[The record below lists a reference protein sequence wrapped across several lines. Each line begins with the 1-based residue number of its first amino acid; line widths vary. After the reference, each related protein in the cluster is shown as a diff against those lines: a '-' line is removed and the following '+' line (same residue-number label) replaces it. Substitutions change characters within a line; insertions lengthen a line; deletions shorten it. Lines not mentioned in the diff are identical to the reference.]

1 MRMVWGCQSC
11 QSNLLTL
18 SYLLPSENDRSLF
31 HSRLFRH
38 IHKFSY
44 SYHTL
49 KKTLIMFDSIVF
61 VKYPIR
67 EFCTP
72 ILYIICNTYLLM
84 GIFFSWLDGPSL
96 FGNKNVILDE
106 MFQQNASKFVLFWNF
121 KIQLFFHFV
130 FQNDCKF
137 WSFLLE
143 HFTKHQLPISE
154 ECAPYGLLAQDIR

>member
-31 HSRLFRH
+31 HSRLSRH

-49 KKTLIMFDSIVF
+49 KKTFDYVWFYCIC
-61 VKYPIR
+61 KYPIR
-67 EFCTP
+67 EFCT
-72 ILYIICNTYLLM
+72 LHYMWYLLM

-106 MFQQNASKFVLFWNF
+106 MFQRNASKFVLFWNF

-137 WSFLLE
+137 WSFLLK
-143 HFTKHQLPISE
+143 HFTKHQLLISE

>member
-18 SYLLPSENDRSLF
+18 SYLLHSENDRSLF
-31 HSRLFRH
+31 HSRLSRH

-49 KKTLIMFDSIVF
+49 KKTFDYVWFYCIC
-61 VKYPIR
+61 KYPIR
-67 EFCTP
+67 EFCT
-72 ILYIICNTYLLM
+72 LHYMWYLLM

-106 MFQQNASKFVLFWNF
+106 MFQRNASKFALFYVYENPCSFFILCNFIFLPYECPGLFRHRAGHWPKSSVLLDV
-121 KIQLFFHFV
+121 Q
-130 FQNDCKF
+130 
-137 WSFLLE
+137 
-143 HFTKHQLPISE
+143 
-154 ECAPYGLLAQDIR
+154 